1 MLSSVTLSKTPL
13 LERLDQV
20 ASLIGKTPLY
30 ELSSL
35 SPNPEVKIYA
45 KCEWMQLGQ
54 SVKARPAFRIIQEA
68 ILRGYLGPSKR
79 LLDASSG
86 NTAIAYASIGAALGI
101 DVTICLPEN
110 ASKERKQILRS
121 LGVEL
126 ILTSPFEGTDGAQ
139 AEARRLADEEPE
151 RYYYADQYNNESNWR
166 AHYHSTAPE
175 IFSQTKGTVSH
186 FIAGLG
192 TTGTF
197 VGTSRGL
204 KDHSPFIKT
213 ISVEPETALHGLEG
227 WKHLET
233 VKVPGIYD
241 RSIADEHRRVST
253 GAAYEMLKRL
263 AKREGLLLSPS
274 SSANVAAA
282 LALAEELEEGVIVTA
297 LPDDASKYSEVIS
310 QLFN

>member
-1 MLSSVTLSKTPL
+1 MISSTIYSPQSLLQRLS
-13 LERLDQV
+13 QV
-20 ASLIGKTPLY
+20 ESLTGNTPLY
-30 ELSSL
+30 ALHSLSSR
-35 SPNPEVKIYA
+35 PDVQIFA

-68 ILRGYLGPSKR
+68 ILHGELGPAKR

-110 ASKERKQILRS
+110 ASKERKQILKS

-139 AEARRLADEEPE
+139 TEARRLADEQPD

-166 AHYHSTAPE
+166 AHYHGTAQE
-175 IFSQTKGTVSH
+175 IFAQTHGKITH
-186 FIAGLG
+186 FITGLG

-204 KDHSPFIKT
+204 KDLSPFVKT

-233 VKVPGIYD
+233 VKIPGIYD
-241 RSIADEHRRVST
+241 SSIADEHRSIST
-253 GAAYEMLKRL
+253 GAAYEMVKRL
-263 AKREGLLLSPS
+263 ARDEGLLLSPS
-274 SSANVAAA
+274 SAANVAAA
-282 LALAEELEEGVIVTA
+282 LALAEELEEAVIVTV

-310 QLFN
+310 QLFT

>member
-1 MLSSVTLSKTPL
+1 MISSPSLSKEQL
-13 LERLDQV
+13 LRRLDQV
-20 ASLIGKTPLY
+20 QNLIGKTPIY

-35 SPNPEVKIYA
+35 SPSPEVQIFA
-45 KCEWMQLGQ
+45 KCEWMQMGQ

-68 ILRGYLGPSKR
+68 ILRGELGPEKR

-110 ASKERKQILRS
+110 ASKERKQILKS

-126 ILTSPFEGTDGAQ
+126 VLTSPFEGTDGAQ
-139 AEARRLADEEPE
+139 AEARRLADEQPL

-166 AHYHSTAPE
+166 AHYHGTAQE
-175 IFSQTKGTVSH
+175 IFSQTNGQITH

-204 KDHSPFIKT
+204 KDQSTFVQS
-213 ISVEPETALHGLEG
+213 ISVEPETAMHGLEG

-253 GAAYEMLKRL
+253 GAAYEMVKRL
-263 AKREGLLLSPS
+263 AQNEGLLLSPS
-274 SSANVAAA
+274 SAANVAAA
-282 LALAEELEEGVIVTA
+282 LALAEEIEEGVIVTI

-310 QLFN
+310 QLFT